1 MGIIKSGV
9 TGLAAFIVMQSGF
22 VGAVYSQNVIDQTVS
37 DKNDVAVNLL
47 QNVENQAKVE
57 TNVQEAWQEYCAAK
71 NSMNAGTR
79 SNLYEKAIYD
89 INEAIVNGGD
99 RPEILLLASRIFR
112 GKGGVSYAK
121 NYFSKASAIYLEDVL
136 RYPESIESNLN
147 AAILLYAGDVRY
159 WDSYNDSRKKAEAY
173 ADKVFELYKSERIQK
188 FRNRREKKFQDK
200 SKEKMLEEAVA
211 LSFLVKEDF
220 VDAEKHFAKAEK
232 LCESE
237 NINATGAS
245 SVNNKVGNSNYSFV
259 KIVLG
264 KEARAAEEGKTY
276 LPYAFFKKYTK
287 QGKWYWPVTKKT
299 EANKEFLLNCLTGFY
314 L

>member
-22 VGAVYSQNVIDQTVS
+22 VGAAYSQNVIDQTVS
-37 DKNDVAVNLL
+37 DKNDAAVNLL

-121 NYFSKASAIYLEDVL
+121 NYFSKASAIYLEDVF

-173 ADKVFELYKSERIQK
+173 ADKVFELYKSEIIKK

-200 SKEKMLEEAVA
+200 SREKMLEEAVA

-220 VDAEKHFAKAEK
+220 VAAEKHFAKAEK

-237 NINATGAS
+237 NINTTGAS
-245 SVNNKVGNSNYSFV
+245 SVNNKFGNSNYSFV

-264 KEARAAEEGKTY
+264 QEARAEEEGKTY
-276 LPYAFFKKYTK
+276 LPYALFKKYTK